1 MTESGLDLVT
11 GGEPPRPERGRRRA
25 EKPKKKRG
33 WLKLLLLLVVLAVLA
48 FGGLQAY
55 GWAQDRFGAA
65 PDYTGEGSGEVVVQV
80 ESGAS
85 WRSVSYDLEE
95 QDVVKSAKAFYEE
108 ALDDPDQAVLQAGSY
123 LMKEQMSAEAAY
135 RALTTEIVKAD
146 ARIAVPE
153 GARVDAI
160 VASIAE
166 KTEIPQADLEAAL
179 ADPAAIGLPAIAAG
193 NPEGY
198 LYPATYTV
206 DPGETAVSLLSKMV
220 AKGLEVATSLDIEG
234 RAAALGYT
242 TEQVLTVA
250 SILEYEVSN
259 DDFARGA
266 RVIYNRLD
274 MGMPLQM
281 DSTVHYVS
289 GRSGDV
295 FTTDE
300 ERAADSPY
308 NTYKY
313 PGLPPGPI
321 GSPGEAAIEAALNP
335 EAGDW
340 VYFVADPDTGETTF
354 ATTYSEHQQNC
365 RDAGFS
371 C

>member
-1 MTESGLDLVT
+1 MTDTGLDLVT

-25 EKPKKKRG
+25 EKKKRPWRG
-33 WLKLLLLLVVLAVLA
+33 LLVLLVVLALL
-48 FGGLQAY
+48 GGGGWWAY

-65 PDYTGEGSGEVVVQV
+65 PDYTGEGTGEVVVQV
-80 ESGAS
+80 ESGAT

-123 LMKEQMSAEAAY
+123 MLKEKMSAAAAY
-135 RALTTEIVKAD
+135 RGLTTDIVKAD
-146 ARIAVPE
+146 STVAVPE
-153 GARVDAI
+153 GSRVDDI
-160 VASIAE
+160 VASITL
-166 KTEIPQADLEAAL
+166 KTEIPEADLRAAL
-179 ADPAAIGLPAIAAG
+179 DDPAAIGLPEIAAG

-198 LYPATYTV
+198 LYPATYTI
-206 DPGETAVSLLSKMV
+206 DPGETAVTLLSKMV
-220 AKGLEVATSLDIEG
+220 AKTLEVTASLDIES

-242 TEQVLTVA
+242 TEQVLTIA

-266 RVIYNRLD
+266 RVFYNRLEI
-274 MGMPLQM
+274 GMPLQM

-295 FTTDE
+295 FTTPE

-313 PGLPPGPI
+313 AGLPPGPI
-321 GSPGEAAIEAALNP
+321 GSPGEAAITAALNP
-335 EAGDW
+335 EDGDW
-340 VYFVADPDTGETTF
+340 VYFVADPETGDTTF
-354 ATTYSEHQQNC
+354 SVSYSEHQKAC

>member
-1 MTESGLDLVT
+1 MTDTGIDLVA
-11 GGEPPRPERGRRRA
+11 GSEPPRPERGRRRA
-25 EKPKKKRG
+25 EKKRRPWRG
-33 WLKLLLLLVVLAVLA
+33 LVVLLLVLGVVGA
-48 FGGLQAY
+48 GGYWAY
-55 GWAQDRFGAA
+55 GWAQDRFGA
-65 PDYTGEGSGEVVVQV
+65 PEDYTGEGTGEIVVQV

-85 WRSVSYDLEE
+85 WRSLSYDLEE
-95 QDVVKSAKAFYEE
+95 QDVVKSAQAFYEE
-108 ALDDPDQAVLQAGSY
+108 ALADPDQNILQAGSY
-123 LMKEQMSAEAAY
+123 QMRNQMSAEAAY

-146 ARIAVPE
+146 ATVTVPE
-153 GARVDAI
+153 GARVADVVTAI
-160 VASIAE
+160 VEGS
-166 KTEIPQADLEAAL
+166 EIPQADLEAVL
-179 ADPAAIGLPAIAAG
+179 ADPAALGLPAEAEG

-198 LYPATYTV
+198 LFPATYTIV
-206 DPGETAVSLLSKMV
+206 PGETAVSLLSKMV
-220 AKGLEVATSLDIEG
+220 TKSLEVTASLDIEG

-242 TEQVLTVA
+242 TEQLLTVA
-250 SILEYEVSN
+250 SILEYEV
-259 DDFARGA
+259 DDSEFARGA

-274 MGMPLQM
+274 IGMALQM

-289 GRSGDV
+289 GRRGDV

-300 ERAADSPY
+300 ERATDSPY
-308 NTYKY
+308 NTYRY

-340 VYFVADPDTGETTF
+340 VYFVANPDTGETTF
-354 ATTYSEHQQNC
+354 SVTYSQHQQAC

>member
-1 MTESGLDLVT
+1 MTETGLDLVT

-25 EKPKKKRG
+25 EKKKRPWRG
-33 WLKLLLLLVVLAVLA
+33 LVVLVVLLGLVGA
-48 FGGLQAY
+48 GGYWAY
-55 GWAQDRFGAA
+55 DWAQDRFGPAE
-65 PDYTGEGSGEVVVQV
+65 DYSGEGTGEVVVQV

-85 WRSVSYDLEE
+85 WRSLSYDLED

-108 ALDDPDQAVLQAGSY
+108 ALADPEQTVLKAGSY
-123 LMKEQMSAEAAY
+123 LMKEKMSAAAAY
-135 RALTTEIVKAD
+135 RALTTDIVKAD
-146 ARIAVPE
+146 NTVVVPE
-153 GARVDAI
+153 GARVDDI
-160 VASIAE
+160 VASITE
-166 KTEIPQADLEAAL
+166 RTEIAQADLEAAL
-179 ADPAAIGLPAIAAG
+179 ADPATIGLPAVAGG

-220 AKGLEVATSLDIEG
+220 AKNVEVTASLDIDAQ
-234 RAAALGYT
+234 AAALGYT
-242 TEQVLTVA
+242 TEQVLTIA

-259 DDFARGA
+259 DDFTRGA

-274 MGMPLQM
+274 TGMALQM

-321 GSPGEAAIEAALNP
+321 GSPGEAAIKAALNP
-335 EAGDW
+335 EPGDW
-340 VYFVADPDTGETTF
+340 VYFVADPESGDTTF
-354 ATTYSEHQQNC
+354 SVTYSEHQKAC